1 MVFSNKEI
9 KYRYQKEFNG
19 NEKIR
24 LGAAVALIN
33 LENQVL
39 LEKRSDCGWW
49 GITGGG
55 LDKGENIFDCA
66 KREIFEECGIK
77 IEIKDLS
84 FLKIYSD
91 PGEGRILQYHDN
103 RIYLIDFVF
112 FLKGIY
118 VDLVMSNESLEL
130 KFFKLDNLPS
140 LIVPPAQ
147 RPLKD
152 LSNLF
157 L

>member
-9 KYRYQKEFNG
+9 KYRYQKIFKG
-19 NEKIR
+19 NEKLRI
-24 LGAAVALIN
+24 GVAVALIN

-49 GITGGG
+49 GVTGGG
-55 LDKGENIFDCA
+55 LNKGENIFKCA
-66 KREIFEECGIK
+66 EREIFEECGIR
-77 IEIKDLS
+77 IEKKDLS
-84 FLKIYSD
+84 LLNIYSD
-91 PGEGRILQYHDN
+91 PKEGRILQYKDN

-112 FLKGIY
+112 FLQGIFG
-118 VDLVMSNESLEL
+118 DLIISEESLEL
-130 KFFKLDNLPS
+130 KFFELDNLPP

-147 RPLKD
+147 SPLND
-152 LSNLF
+152 LRNLF